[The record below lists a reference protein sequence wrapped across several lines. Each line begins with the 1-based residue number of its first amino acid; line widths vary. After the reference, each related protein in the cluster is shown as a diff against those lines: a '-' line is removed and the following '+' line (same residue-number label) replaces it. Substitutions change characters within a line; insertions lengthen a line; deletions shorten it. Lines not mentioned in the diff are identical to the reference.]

1 MDKTLIKLCDA
12 LDELSQVVLKSWNDD
27 QVLKNVFGW
36 HHPAVTRHDL
46 ANIPKN
52 LSMSIRNS
60 EIKVIDAELVELI
73 SLIPTRLQV
82 MYSDT
87 IPYMFNG
94 HGNQAI
100 PAYLSTL
107 Q

>member
-52 LSMSIRNS
+52 LSMSI
-60 EIKVIDAELVELI
+60 
-73 SLIPTRLQV
+73 
-82 MYSDT
+82 
-87 IPYMFNG
+87 
-94 HGNQAI
+94 
-100 PAYLSTL
+100 
-107 Q
+107 